1 MKPSEIIGRLL
12 AVCVLTALLTS
23 CVSQRPQIPAGSACN
38 AANFSV
44 VDGFAGARR
53 GPCTITGANSVR
65 LDILREDDRVS
76 NPSPW
81 YAFKLTPN
89 KPGAAKIV
97 LDYQTWEHRY
107 VPKISSDGNTWRPL
121 DSNLVEISA
130 NPHRATLHVQL
141 TNEPVWIAAQE
152 LITPAIHNAWNQE
165 IAEQYNVS
173 LSELGESRRNHP
185 IAMFASNPEA
195 RDVLLLIGRQHPPEV
210 SGAFAFYSFI
220 ETLFEN
226 SDLAK
231 TFRQHFRVIA
241 IPLLNP
247 DGVISGNWRHNAGA
261 VDLNRDWGPFTQ
273 PETKLIANLLDD
285 LDRNGH
291 RIRLFIDFHSTT
303 RNLSYTQDDSSITDP
318 PDFAHTWLRNAQ
330 SRLGNYSFTDE
341 AGPISDTANGKNYMY
356 KRYGIPAITFEV
368 GDETDR
374 GVARDAAR
382 VFAEE
387 LMRLMLGQDRCAREC
402 IGPDND

>member
-1 MKPSEIIGRLL
+1 MKPSKKIGRLL

-23 CVSQRPQIPAGSACN
+23 CVSQPLPIPAGSACN

-53 GPCTITGANSVR
+53 GPCTITGADSVR

-89 KPGAAKIV
+89 KPGTAKVV

-121 DSNLVEISA
+121 DSGLVEISA
-130 NPHRATLHVQL
+130 NLHQATLHVPL

-152 LITPAIHNAWNQE
+152 LITPRVNIAWIRR
-165 IAEQYNVS
+165 IAERFGVS
-173 LSELGESRRNHP
+173 PTEIGKSRGGEP
-185 IAMFASNPEA
+185 IHAFDSSTDAK
-195 RDVLLLIGRQHPPEV
+195 DVILLIGRQHPTEV
-210 SGAFAFYSFI
+210 SGAFAFFSFV
-220 ETLFEN
+220 ETLFDSSE
-226 SDLAK
+226 LAG

-247 DGVISGNWRHNAGA
+247 DGVISGNWRHNLGGI
-261 VDLNRDWGPFTQ
+261 DLNRDWGPFTQ
-273 PETKLIANLLDD
+273 PETKLIANLLDE

-303 RNLSYTQDDSSITDP
+303 RNLFYTQDDSSVTDP

-330 SRLGNYSFTDE
+330 SRLSNYFFTDE
-341 AGPISDTANGKNYMY
+341 ARPTSDTANGKNYMY
-356 KRYGIPAITFEV
+356 KRYGIPALTYEV
-368 GDETDR
+368 GNETDR
-374 GVARDAAR
+374 IATREAA
-382 VFAEE
+382 VIFAEE
-387 LMRLMLGQDRCAREC
+387 MMKLMLSQGR
-402 IGPDND
+402 

>member
-1 MKPSEIIGRLL
+1 MKPSKKIGRLL

-23 CVSQRPQIPAGSACN
+23 CVSQPLQIPAGSACN

-53 GPCTITGANSVR
+53 GPCTITGADSVR

-89 KPGAAKIV
+89 KPGTAKVV

-121 DSNLVEISA
+121 DSGLVEISA
-130 NPHRATLHVQL
+130 NLHQATLHVPL

-152 LITPAIHNAWNQE
+152 LITPRVNIAWIRR
-165 IAEQYNVS
+165 IAERFGVS
-173 LSELGESRRNHP
+173 PTEIGKSRGGEP
-185 IAMFASNPEA
+185 IHAFDSSTDAK
-195 RDVLLLIGRQHPPEV
+195 DVILLIGRQHPTEV
-210 SGAFAFYSFI
+210 SGAFAFFSFV
-220 ETLFEN
+220 ETLFGSSE
-226 SDLAK
+226 LAG

-247 DGVISGNWRHNAGA
+247 DGVISGNWRHNLGGI
-261 VDLNRDWGPFTQ
+261 DLNRDWGPFTQ
-273 PETKLIANLLDD
+273 PETKLIANLLDE

-303 RNLSYTQDDSSITDP
+303 RNLFYTQDDSSVTDP
-318 PDFAHTWLRNAQ
+318 PNFAHTWLRNAQ
-330 SRLGNYSFTDE
+330 SRLSNYFFTDE
-341 AGPISDTANGKNYMY
+341 ARPTSDTANGKNYMY
-356 KRYGIPAITFEV
+356 KRYGIPALTYEV
-368 GDETDR
+368 GNETDR
-374 GVARDAAR
+374 IATREAA
-382 VFAEE
+382 VIFAEE
-387 LMRLMLGQDRCAREC
+387 MMKLMLSQGR
-402 IGPDND
+402 